1 MTPTVNARV
10 VEGAAPSLT
19 MSGGDMTGGTLE
31 EEVLL
36 TRSRDVVDDVAHDGD
51 DGGDETDAR
60 RRDTVD
66 GAGGVFSR
74 QRRKTVL
81 GAVALLWSLLLVMG
95 VCAGYLNA
103 ESLDKCGECI
113 RSLSASST
121 SALQNDT
128 LSEGVLTPV
137 V

>member
-1 MTPTVNARV
+1 MTPSVNARL
-10 VEGAAPSLT
+10 VEGAAPSST
-19 MSGGDMTGGTLE
+19 MSGGDMMGGVLE
-31 EEVLL
+31 EEVLV
-36 TRSRDVVDDVAHDGD
+36 TRSRNVVGDVAHDD
-51 DGGDETDAR
+51 DGDGETDAR
-60 RRDTVD
+60 RRDTAD

-113 RSLSASST
+113 RSLSASPTT
-121 SALQNDT
+121 SFLQNDT
-128 LSEGVLTPV
+128 LTEGMLTPV